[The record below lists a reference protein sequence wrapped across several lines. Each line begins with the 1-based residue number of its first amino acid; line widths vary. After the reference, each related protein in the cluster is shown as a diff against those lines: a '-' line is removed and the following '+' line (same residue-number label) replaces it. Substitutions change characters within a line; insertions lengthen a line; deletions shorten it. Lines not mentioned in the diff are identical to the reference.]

1 MKEVRN
7 LGNGYLRIGN
17 CTFPCYH
24 QFSFFSSNYLMLLLI
39 FSHPSFVLT
48 PLAGRKKPSRRMGL
62 LQASERFWYKLW
74 QQWEENQSEDKA
86 HFFSSEA
93 VFLPECFCS
102 STAGD
107 SRQTIGMVMLC
118 TLLSSRVERT
128 NSCVKMWLHGT
139 SQHSQQ
145 PGLVLGRTEEEEERL
160 KRKLVIITEDETCWQ
175 QYKYS

>member
-24 QFSFFSSNYLMLLLI
+24 QLSFFSSNYLMLLLI

-48 PLAGRKKPSRRMGL
+48 PPAGRKKLSRRMEL
-62 LQASERFWYKLW
+62 LLDAASLIAFIDQASERFWYKLW
-74 QQWEENQSEDKA
+74 QQWEENQSKDKA
-86 HFFSSEA
+86 HLFSSEA

-107 SRQTIGMVMLC
+107 SRQTIGMVMY
-118 TLLSSRVERT
+118 
-128 NSCVKMWLHGT
+128 
-139 SQHSQQ
+139 
-145 PGLVLGRTEEEEERL
+145 
-160 KRKLVIITEDETCWQ
+160 IIKQ
-175 QYKYS
+175 